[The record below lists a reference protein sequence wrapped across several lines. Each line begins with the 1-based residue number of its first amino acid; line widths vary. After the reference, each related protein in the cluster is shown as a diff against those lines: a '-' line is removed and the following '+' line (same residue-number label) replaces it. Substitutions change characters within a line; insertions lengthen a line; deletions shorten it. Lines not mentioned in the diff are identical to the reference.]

1 MKDIWNSIKSIFT
14 HDAHSI
20 VSKRGEEILFDSD
33 RSTFIINQ
41 NKNQT
46 DMGKSE
52 IIQRL
57 LDQGHITVAEAM
69 TLMTTEPQTVYY
81 QTPYQHPSTRMD
93 PPWEV
98 TCDTK

>member
-14 HDAHSI
+14 NDNHNI
-20 VSKRGEEILFDSD
+20 ISKRGKEILFESQKY
-33 RSTFIINQ
+33 TFINNQ

-69 TLMTTEPQTVYY
+69 TLMTTEVQTVYY
-81 QTPYQHPSTRMD
+81 QTPYQHPSTRLD

>member
-14 HDAHSI
+14 NDDHNI
-20 VSKRGEEILFDSD
+20 ISKRGKEILSE
-33 RSTFIINQ
+33 SQKYTFINNQ

-57 LDQGHITVAEAM
+57 LEQGHITVAEAM

-81 QTPYQHPSTRMD
+81 QTPYQHPSTKMD

>member
-1 MKDIWNSIKSIFT
+1 MSKS
-14 HDAHSI
+14 D
-20 VSKRGEEILFDSD
+20 
-33 RSTFIINQ
+33 
-41 NKNQT
+41 
-46 DMGKSE
+46 

-69 TLMTTEPQTVYY
+69 TLITTEAPTVFY
-81 QTPYQHPSTRMD
+81 QTPYQFPPTKMD

>member
-1 MKDIWNSIKSIFT
+1 MSKS
-14 HDAHSI
+14 D
-20 VSKRGEEILFDSD
+20 
-33 RSTFIINQ
+33 
-41 NKNQT
+41 
-46 DMGKSE
+46 

-69 TLMTTEPQTVYY
+69 TLITTEPQTVYY
-81 QTPYQHPSTRMD
+81 QTPYQHPSTRLD

>member
-1 MKDIWNSIKSIFT
+1 MKDVWNSMKSIFT
-14 HDAHSI
+14 NDAHSI
-20 VSKRGEEILFDSD
+20 VSKRGKEILSE
-33 RSTFIINQ
+33 SQKYTFINNQ

-46 DMGKSE
+46 DMEKSE

-69 TLMTTEPQTVYY
+69 TLMTTEVQTVYY
-81 QTPYQHPSTRMD
+81 QTPYQFPPTRMD

-98 TCDTK
+98 TCKDK